1 MRSVYYLNSHIN
13 LNTLDPVQWRT
24 RLYSLVQYGS
34 PTQLKATHY
43 AVELLGPLE
52 SVHSQWNHPQ
62 CMAIVSIIIDKQQ
75 IKKFFSN
82 KSNNCYNTTF
92 SFN

>member
-52 SVHSQWNHPQ
+52 SVHSQCNNPH
-62 CMAIVSIIIDKQQ
+62 CMAIVSTYHWQTTDQKV
-75 IKKFFSN
+75 FSN